1 MGKATA
7 FGQRKEPHTVIIAQ
21 GQDIRHFT
29 IRPWMAALSV
39 AVFLAATMGYLLS
52 TSYLILRDDLLS
64 TAVARQ
70 AKLQHAYE
78 DRIASLRGQVDRI
91 TSHRLLD
98 QQFIETK
105 IADLANR
112 QSVLAQRSGLMA
124 PVLDQAKS
132 LGISP
137 VSASDIPVPQ
147 VRPGTHKSAS
157 LSPAD
162 TDPTITG
169 SVGQKQVNPDGL
181 PAISMLAEVR
191 NELTSLEHEQIRQVA
206 ALTDATYAK
215 RTSLLESAR
224 NAGLPVKVD
233 DITGTGGPFIPAD
246 ANNLNI
252 VFQEEVTS
260 FNKAVGALNDA
271 KDVVRSF
278 PIVHPAPGKA
288 ISSRFGNRK
297 DPIVGRSAFHAG
309 LDFRTPTGTPIRSA
323 ADGKV
328 VKAGRQGGY
337 GKLVEVKHA
346 NGLTTRYAHLSKIYV
361 KVGQKVSAGSKLGA
375 AGSTGRSTGP
385 HLHYEVRTGGKPLN
399 PLNYLK
405 AGTDLRKFL
414 SN

>member
-7 FGQRKEPHTVIIAQ
+7 FGQRREPHTVIIAQ

-29 IRPWMAALSV
+29 IRPWMAALSL
-39 AVFLAATMGYLLS
+39 AVFLAVTMGYLLS
-52 TSYLILRDDLLS
+52 TSYLIFRDDLLS

-124 PVLDQAKS
+124 PVLDQARN

-137 VSASDIPVPQ
+137 DAASGMPVPQ
-147 VRPGTHKSAS
+147 VRPDSQKSAS
-157 LSPAD
+157 LLPPN
-162 TDPTITG
+162 TDPTVTG
-169 SVGQKQVNPDGL
+169 SVNRNQNSTGEL
-181 PAISMLAEVR
+181 PAIMMLTEVR
-191 NELTSLEHEQIRQVA
+191 NELSDLEYEQIRQVA

-215 RTSLLESAR
+215 RTDLLENAR
-224 NAGLPVKVD
+224 NAGLPVRVD
-233 DITGTGGPFIPAD
+233 AITGTGGPFIPSNATD
-246 ANNLNI
+246 LSAH
-252 VFQEEVTS
+252 FQEEVTS
-260 FNKAVGALNDA
+260 FNKAVGALNQA

-278 PIVHPAPGKA
+278 PIAHPAPGKA

-323 ADGKV
+323 AYGKV
-328 VKAGRQGGY
+328 VKAGRHGGY
-337 GKLVEVKHA
+337 GNLVEIKHA

-361 KVGQKVSAGSKLGA
+361 KIGQKVAAGSKIGA

-385 HLHYEVRTGGKPLN
+385 HLHYEVRTNGKPIN

-405 AGTDLRKFL
+405 AGTDLRKYL

>member
-1 MGKATA
+1 
-7 FGQRKEPHTVIIAQ
+7 
-21 GQDIRHFT
+21 
-29 IRPWMAALSV
+29 MAALSV
-39 AVFLAATMGYLLS
+39 AIFLAATMGYLLS
-52 TSYLILRDDLLS
+52 TSYLIFRDDLLS

-124 PVLDQAKS
+124 PVLDQARS
-132 LGISP
+132 LGIAP
-137 VSASDIPVPQ
+137 DAVSGMPVPK
-147 VRPGTHKSAS
+147 VRPGNQKSAA
-157 LSPAD
+157 LVPAGP
-162 TDPTITG
+162 DPIVTG
-169 SVGQKQVNPDGL
+169 SNARSSDAGEV
-181 PAISMLAEVR
+181 PAIMMLTEVR
-191 NELTSLEHEQIRQVA
+191 NELSDLEYEQIRQVA
-206 ALTDATYAK
+206 ALTDAAYAK
-215 RTSLLESAR
+215 RTDLLESAR
-224 NAGLPVKVD
+224 NAGLPVKVEA
-233 DITGTGGPFIPAD
+233 ITGTGGPFIPP
-246 ANNLNI
+246 ANANDLSAQ
-252 VFQEEVTS
+252 FQEEVSS
-260 FNKAVGALNDA
+260 FNKAIGALNKA

-323 ADGKV
+323 ANGKV
-328 VKAGRQGGY
+328 IKASRQGGY
-337 GKLVEVKHA
+337 GKMVEIQHS
-346 NGLTTRYAHLSKIYV
+346 NGLSTRYAHLSKIYV
-361 KVGQKVSAGSKLGA
+361 KVGQKVSAGAKLGA

-385 HLHYEVRTGGKPLN
+385 HLHYEIRSNGKPLN

-405 AGTDLRKFL
+405 AGADLSRYL

>member
-52 TSYLILRDDLLS
+52 TSYLIFRDDLLS

-105 IADLANR
+105 IADLSNR

-124 PVLDQAKS
+124 PVLDQARS
-132 LGISP
+132 LGIAP
-137 VSASDIPVPQ
+137 AAVSDMPVPK
-147 VRPGTHKSAS
+147 VRPGNQKSAS
-157 LSPAD
+157 LTSPNP
-162 TDPTITG
+162 DPIVTG
-169 SVGQKQVNPDGL
+169 SIDRSQSENTEL
-181 PAISMLAEVR
+181 PPVMKLAEVR
-191 NELTSLEHEQIRQVA
+191 NELTELEHEQIRQVA
-206 ALTDATYAK
+206 ALTDAAYAK

-233 DITGTGGPFIPAD
+233 AITGTGGPFIPSNAAD
-246 ANNLNI
+246 LSAH
-252 VFQEEVTS
+252 FQEEVTS

-271 KDVVRSF
+271 KQVVRSF

-288 ISSRFGNRK
+288 ISSKFGNRK
-297 DPIVGRSAFHAG
+297 DPILGRSAFHAG

-323 ADGKV
+323 ANGKV
-328 VKAGRQGGY
+328 TKAGRQGGY
-337 GKLVEVKHA
+337 GKLVEVEHA

-361 KVGQKVSAGSKLGA
+361 KTGQKISAGTKVGA

-385 HLHYEVRTGGKPLN
+385 HLHYEIRSAGKPLN

>member
-21 GQDIRHFT
+21 GQNIRHFT
-29 IRPWMAALSV
+29 IRPWMAALSL
-39 AVFLAATMGYLLS
+39 AIFLAATIGYLLS

-112 QSVLAQRSGLMA
+112 QTVLAQRSGLME
-124 PVLDQAKS
+124 PVLDQARK

-137 VSASDIPVPQ
+137 DSASDMPVPQ
-147 VRPGTHKSAS
+147 LRPGSKKSAA
-157 LSPAD
+157 LVSPAL
-162 TDPTITG
+162 DPTTTG
-169 SVGQKQVNPDGL
+169 SVNHDNNAGEL
-181 PAISMLAEVR
+181 PAVLMLAEVR
-191 NELTSLEHEQIRQVA
+191 NELTDLEFEQIRQVA
-206 ALTDATYAK
+206 ALTDATYAE
-215 RTSLLESAR
+215 RTSLLQTAR
-224 NAGLPVKVD
+224 NVGLPVRVD
-233 DITGTGGPFIPAD
+233 EITGIGGPFIPSD
-246 ANNLNI
+246 TKDLDTQ
-252 VFQEEVTS
+252 FKEEVVS
-260 FNKAVGALNDA
+260 FNKAVGALNKA
-271 KDVVRSF
+271 KNAVRSF

-297 DPIVGRSAFHAG
+297 DPILGRSAFHAG
-309 LDFRTPTGTPIRSA
+309 LDFRTPTGTPIRAA
-323 ADGKV
+323 ADGKI
-328 VKAGRQGGY
+328 VKAGRHGGY
-337 GKLVEVKHA
+337 GKMVEIKHA
-346 NGLTTRYAHLSKIYV
+346 NGLSTRYAHLSKIYV
-361 KVGQKVSAGSKLGA
+361 KIGQKVPAGFKVGA

-385 HLHYEVRTGGKPLN
+385 HLHYEVRKDGKPTN
-399 PLNYLK
+399 PLGYIK
-405 AGTDLRKFL
+405 AGTELGRYL

>member
-29 IRPWMAALSV
+29 IRPWMAALSL

-137 VSASDIPVPQ
+137 ASASDMPVPQ
-147 VRPGTHKSAS
+147 VRPGTQKSAS
-157 LSPAD
+157 LAPTI
-162 TDPTITG
+162 TDPTIT
-169 SVGQKQVNPDGL
+169 SSINPKSDEAGEL
-181 PAISMLAEVR
+181 PAIMMLTEVR
-191 NELTSLEHEQIRQVA
+191 NELSDLEFEQIRQVA

-233 DITGTGGPFIPAD
+233 AITGTGGPFIPSD
-246 ANNLNI
+246 AANLGAQ
-252 VFQEEVTS
+252 FQEEVIS

-271 KDVVRSF
+271 KGVVRSF

-297 DPIVGRSAFHAG
+297 DPILGRSAFHAG
-309 LDFRTPTGTPIRSA
+309 LDFRTPTGTPIRA
-323 ADGKV
+323 AAEGKV

-337 GKLVEVKHA
+337 GKLVEIKHA
-346 NGLTTRYAHLSKIYV
+346 NGLSTRYAHLSKIYV
-361 KVGQKVSAGSKLGA
+361 KTGQKVPAGFKVGA

-385 HLHYEVRTGGKPLN
+385 HLHYEVRADGKPLN

-405 AGTDLRKFL
+405 AGTDLRRYL